1 MTSLRPVETRS
12 LRWAGA
18 IRPGRVD
25 SARIP
30 HAVEDTDWAVA
41 VRFALVDLVGQTGE
55 RRRMGPLFREAR
67 LSAPASAGTPVD
79 WQSCCRRPGK
89 GVERAKGLTAVG
101 PGASLPLWP
110 RHV

>member
-41 VRFALVDLVGQTGE
+41 VRFALVDLVVQTGE
-55 RRRMGPLFREAR
+55 RRRMGPLLREAR

-89 GVERAKGLTAVG
+89 GRRTSERTHGGG